1 MKVLISDIKKEN
13 APLIL
18 KEEIEYSLE
27 QYSHVFSL
35 NKIKKVDVEAKCSN
49 YGDIIEIAFKIKA
62 NLVLQ
67 CSYTLEDVDYF
78 MDTDE
83 VLEFSFEPMN
93 EEIIVLEGNEIDLD
107 EHVLSIIIG
116 NIPLRVIKKG
126 AKLPNVDGV
135 RVLTEDELEEEKK
148 NSLDPRLAALD
159 DWEE

>member
-1 MKVLISDIKKEN
+1 MKVLISDIKKEKT
-13 APLIL
+13 PLIL
-18 KEEIEYSLE
+18 KEEIEYALE

-78 MDTDE
+78 MDTEE

-93 EEIIVLEGNEIDLD
+93 EEIIVLEGNEINLD